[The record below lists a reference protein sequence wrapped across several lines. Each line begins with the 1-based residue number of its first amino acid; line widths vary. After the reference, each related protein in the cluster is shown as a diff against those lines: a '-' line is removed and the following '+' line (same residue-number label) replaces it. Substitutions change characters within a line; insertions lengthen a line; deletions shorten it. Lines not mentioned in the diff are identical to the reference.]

1 MRQPSLTFCEKIL
14 PATVSVFFEQSSY
27 QLCNHVDDAFGAA
40 KKKMAKLT
48 KKKQRR
54 DCKLEITTQKCD
66 DDGTTASYL

>member
-40 KKKMAKLT
+40 KKKAKLT

-54 DCKLEITTQKCD
+54 DCELEITTQKCD